1 MGNNTQVAL
10 NCELVGIKRLKSIR
24 TWRLEFDVYETDEKL
39 VKELFDIV
47 ERPVVLAIVENTDG
61 R

>member
-1 MGNNTQVAL
+1 MENNTQVAL
-10 NCELVGIKRLKSIR
+10 NCELVGIKNLKTTH
-24 TWRLEFDVYETDEKL
+24 TWRLEFDVYEIDSNK